1 MQLID
6 ECENGNVTSENYT
19 PETSWCRRETG
30 EKEKRMFAGGT
41 LPIDPPRAYYAISAI
56 GYPVGASAEEREPKV
71 S

>member
-6 ECENGNVTSENYT
+6 ESENGNVTSENYT

-30 EKEKRMFAGGT
+30 EKEKRMFAGGRYPST
-41 LPIDPPRAYYAISAI
+41 PRAYYAISAI